1 MWVRVCALVLR
12 WLLFLGVDIINAVR
26 AGCVCWCVFVF
37 VSHSFLYSHILS
49 DAVSNHSTTCCIW
62 LKLHVS
68 VYLLWLLIRKSRRLC
83 HRLCHHCSHRKFLLS
98 SKVVELS
105 LSMIFSYIKKVFSF
119 SVQFSLSLFRSNS
132 TQSDSSTMV
141 CLLSLLLSSW
151 DHSTFL
157 SFCVC
162 FPFVCSSSP
171 DMCVSKLLCVHSVQL
186 CYFCAHLCTLS
197 SPPIKQI
204 VWL

>member
-26 AGCVCWCVFVF
+26 AGSVCWCVFVF
-37 VSHSFLYSHILS
+37 VSHSFLFSHILS

-105 LSMIFSYIKKVFSF
+105 LSMIFSYIKKVFSRF
-119 SVQFSLSLFRSNS
+119 RYSFRFRSLAPIPSKVIVRQWYVYYLFYCLLGIIPLFYPFVFVSLSFVLPQTCVFRSFYAC
-132 TQSDSSTMV
+132 TV
-141 CLLSLLLSSW
+141 CN
-151 DHSTFL
+151 
-157 SFCVC
+157 CAI
-162 FPFVCSSSP
+162 FVHIYAPCHRHPSN
-171 DMCVSKLLCVHSVQL
+171 K
-186 CYFCAHLCTLS
+186 
-197 SPPIKQI
+197 
-204 VWL
+204 